1 MHSAHCKLCVQWQ
14 RVVCAVV
21 AMMMMVMVVV
31 MAMACDDGAQ
41 VHLSNKLRKSARE
54 ENKLI
59 GNHGN
64 KVSVCERE
72 RKTNIWMIKLYL

>member
-21 AMMMMVMVVV
+21 AMMMVVV

-64 KVSVCERE
+64 KVSVRQRE
-72 RKTNIWMIKLYL
+72 KDKYMDD